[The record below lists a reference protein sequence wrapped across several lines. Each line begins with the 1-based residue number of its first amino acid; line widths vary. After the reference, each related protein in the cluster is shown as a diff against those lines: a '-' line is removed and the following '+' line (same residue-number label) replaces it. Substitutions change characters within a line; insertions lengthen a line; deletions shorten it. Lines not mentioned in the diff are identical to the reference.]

1 MNLWTTH
8 ITPATR
14 EYQQCPRNDG
24 ETRARNALE
33 SSQESN
39 DMTSIRRKHLAFALW
54 TVLAMVSMPY
64 VGVIDAPQDVSL
76 EVPKPP
82 LEIIQASTGFNA
94 SDGFTPTNITV
105 QSGDGSPLLDRPDIS
120 PQTVPPPAMM
130 FRRSGVCLEHNSL
143 TDEAMLIGGRYDPNP
158 SQSGDEDLTNFIE
171 IFDVANE
178 TWSPSTQTI
187 PQTQAYH
194 ECVSVQGKIYSIG
207 DHHPFTSPGVRADG
221 LVHIYDPATN
231 NWTSGT
237 EMPATLGVGLA
248 GMDALDGFIYVA
260 GGVGRWDR
268 TDLSNRTLR
277 YNPATDVW
285 DSMANMSA
293 PRHSFELVAFHGKL
307 YAIGGYV
314 RLFDAALNQTTV
326 APANHTEIYDPA
338 TNTWIN
344 GSDLP
349 FKIAAHSAVVHND
362 EIVLAGGIYNGGRY
376 DEIRGYN
383 PLTDSHQARGVLHTS
398 MYDFDM
404 INIDGTLLYAGGD
417 SSSWRFSTWGNAYS
431 DVSALHHNPA
441 QQQGILLSDLFDV
454 RTGNEGSATPL
465 WLDFVGSAPTDTDL
479 RMQYRTGPSA
489 ASLSSGPWRPLGVG
503 QNSEFLELG
512 NQTFTDVAPGD
523 SFIQYKI
530 EFTTQELDEW
540 VTPTLDSV
548 TVGSEEARFVTAPPS
563 SMNPNAAL
571 STIQTFHSAYGPTT
585 SYTLQ
590 VQPTT
595 YDGFPIIGLDPAV
608 LTYSPATTALAID
621 DPDQVLRAMDLAVT
635 HSTGGEGDTVDWMF
649 AITDGIASPYLEM
662 SVATNSTVLTSYTT
676 PTITTIDNQLSVEVL
691 SLTSTFSSV
700 GDASVDPLETF
711 PGEAPMTAVVDH
723 AFSNSNARLL
733 NGLIEARINVEVEAT
748 PELGG
753 GVYSNPGAWTTLT
766 TGSTT
771 TIEFTL
777 PNGTS
782 GEARVWLEARTTDD
796 FELEVFALN
805 RSIILNNEGPVLTST
820 SPAYASYSNKNEER
834 IVAFTFNDVGGFSND
849 TVQGYLWIEALHD
862 GSQDGVADLTEYQPT
877 PITFSNSGNEWTI
890 TTVVND
896 SMNADH
902 ETVRVWLKGTD
913 QAGYAIEHS
922 NAENGT
928 LWWESRTPENGQLIS
943 FDGVESGG
951 EVTRLEPTKSFA
963 WAVEVTDSNRLTDIT
978 RVSLMLGND
987 PTLGLRYNT
996 NLGTCEA
1003 LDARIQVSPQC
1014 TATSGETLA
1023 IQFAGTVDWTFV
1035 TSSTN
1040 DGRIEI
1046 MIEDYDGSASILYE
1060 NEWTYEPEMN
1070 VTFQSLRD
1078 TDGAVQG
1085 EIVEGWSIASGESI
1099 ELNASVYHLL
1109 SETGY
1114 SGPVSIYYN
1123 GKLQN
1128 DRWSGGTSGIVTD
1141 GHLSVEFQ
1149 APLGAGL
1156 LFEME
1161 LTVWDPYATQEL
1173 LKLELP
1179 TLRVDGAAPYLLDST
1194 LSEGTS
1200 RFHLS
1205 EVEIGAN
1212 IEEANLWSANLSMT
1226 CQVRS
1231 LEIEWSALTLTRA
1244 SSTVYDGKTMFSFVF
1259 DFSALGDPSELS
1271 TQANIACWAE
1281 GQDDAGFTL
1290 QASTGNSELD
1300 PWLILPLNSIGPDVA
1315 ITEVDVSGSTEAGGT
1330 MRIGVKLVS
1339 LGEAIDEQF
1348 NVSIYADSNGERTL
1362 VGREVVASIGM
1373 NTATTLRSTIT
1384 VPSGAWTLHVEADAE
1399 QAMWEVDETNN
1410 AWNRSFEP
1418 TTEGMS
1424 TGVMLLGGGLGVA
1437 VLAGAVVLL
1446 RRKQSEEPSF
1456 KEAPEETN
1464 ITPVAKPKPAGLTGP
1479 PPRTSAPKPKPAGLK
1494 GPPPRTKPTN
1504 EATPAIDGAAA
1515 LDALLPASTEETQDH
1530 AVGTVVDEWSKLP
1543 AGGDYDYALDE
1554 TVYKG
1559 EECGT
1564 WRMNE
1569 DKTFTRIE

>member
-1 MNLWTTH
+1 
-8 ITPATR
+8 
-14 EYQQCPRNDG
+14 
-24 ETRARNALE
+24 
-33 SSQESN
+33 
-39 DMTSIRRKHLAFALW
+39 
-54 TVLAMVSMPY
+54 
-64 VGVIDAPQDVSL
+64 
-76 EVPKPP
+76 
-82 LEIIQASTGFNA
+82 
-94 SDGFTPTNITV
+94 
-105 QSGDGSPLLDRPDIS
+105 
-120 PQTVPPPAMM
+120 
-130 FRRSGVCLEHNSL
+130 
-143 TDEAMLIGGRYDPNP
+143 
-158 SQSGDEDLTNFIE
+158 
-171 IFDVANE
+171 
-178 TWSPSTQTI
+178 
-187 PQTQAYH
+187 
-194 ECVSVQGKIYSIG
+194 
-207 DHHPFTSPGVRADG
+207 
-221 LVHIYDPATN
+221 
-231 NWTSGT
+231 
-237 EMPATLGVGLA
+237 
-248 GMDALDGFIYVA
+248 
-260 GGVGRWDR
+260 
-268 TDLSNRTLR
+268 
-277 YNPATDVW
+277 
-285 DSMANMSA
+285 
-293 PRHSFELVAFHGKL
+293 
-307 YAIGGYV
+307 
-314 RLFDAALNQTTV
+314 
-326 APANHTEIYDPA
+326 
-338 TNTWIN
+338 
-344 GSDLP
+344 
-349 FKIAAHSAVVHND
+349 
-362 EIVLAGGIYNGGRY
+362 
-376 DEIRGYN
+376 
-383 PLTDSHQARGVLHTS
+383 
-398 MYDFDM
+398 
-404 INIDGTLLYAGGD
+404 
-417 SSSWRFSTWGNAYS
+417 
-431 DVSALHHNPA
+431 
-441 QQQGILLSDLFDV
+441 
-454 RTGNEGSATPL
+454 
-465 WLDFVGSAPTDTDL
+465 
-479 RMQYRTGPSA
+479 
-489 ASLSSGPWRPLGVG
+489 
-503 QNSEFLELG
+503 
-512 NQTFTDVAPGD
+512 
-523 SFIQYKI
+523 
-530 EFTTQELDEW
+530 
-540 VTPTLDSV
+540 
-548 TVGSEEARFVTAPPS
+548 
-563 SMNPNAAL
+563 
-571 STIQTFHSAYGPTT
+571 
-585 SYTLQ
+585 
-590 VQPTT
+590 
-595 YDGFPIIGLDPAV
+595 
-608 LTYSPATTALAID
+608 
-621 DPDQVLRAMDLAVT
+621 
-635 HSTGGEGDTVDWMF
+635 
-649 AITDGIASPYLEM
+649 
-662 SVATNSTVLTSYTT
+662 
-676 PTITTIDNQLSVEVL
+676 
-691 SLTSTFSSV
+691 
-700 GDASVDPLETF
+700 
-711 PGEAPMTAVVDH
+711 
-723 AFSNSNARLL
+723 
-733 NGLIEARINVEVEAT
+733 
-748 PELGG
+748 
-753 GVYSNPGAWTTLT
+753 
-766 TGSTT
+766 
-771 TIEFTL
+771 
-777 PNGTS
+777 
-782 GEARVWLEARTTDD
+782 
-796 FELEVFALN
+796 
-805 RSIILNNEGPVLTST
+805 
-820 SPAYASYSNKNEER
+820 
-834 IVAFTFNDVGGFSND
+834 
-849 TVQGYLWIEALHD
+849 
-862 GSQDGVADLTEYQPT
+862 
-877 PITFSNSGNEWTI
+877 
-890 TTVVND
+890 
-896 SMNADH
+896 
-902 ETVRVWLKGTD
+902 
-913 QAGYAIEHS
+913 
-922 NAENGT
+922 
-928 LWWESRTPENGQLIS
+928 
-943 FDGVESGG
+943 
-951 EVTRLEPTKSFA
+951 
-963 WAVEVTDSNRLTDIT
+963 
-978 RVSLMLGND
+978 
-987 PTLGLRYNT
+987 
-996 NLGTCEA
+996 
-1003 LDARIQVSPQC
+1003 
-1014 TATSGETLA
+1014 
-1023 IQFAGTVDWTFV
+1023 
-1035 TSSTN
+1035 
-1040 DGRIEI
+1040 
-1046 MIEDYDGSASILYE
+1046 
-1060 NEWTYEPEMN
+1060 MN

-1315 ITEVDVSGSTEAGGT
+1315 ITDVDVTGSTEAGGT

-1494 GPPPRTKPTN
+1494 GPPPRSKPNN